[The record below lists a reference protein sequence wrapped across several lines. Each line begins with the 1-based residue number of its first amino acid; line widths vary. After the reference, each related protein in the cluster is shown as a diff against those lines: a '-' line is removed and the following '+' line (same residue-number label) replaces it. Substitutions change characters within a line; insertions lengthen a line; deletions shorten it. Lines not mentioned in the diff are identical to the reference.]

1 MCVCVWG
8 GEGGGGGEQEARR
21 LLAPYEPTTRCD
33 ATALGFSRACGA
45 SLSTGGWEYLD
56 LKVESTFIVR
66 SKVDG
71 KRRVGRRPYSVHQH
85 GGGPALPV
93 FGAVYMI

>member
-1 MCVCVWG
+1 MCVCV
-8 GEGGGGGEQEARR
+8 GGGWGAVQEARR

-45 SLSTGGWEYLD
+45 SLSTEGWEYLD
-56 LKVESTFIVR
+56 LNGEGTFIVR

-71 KRRVGRRPYSVHQH
+71 KRRVGRRPNSVYQH
-85 GGGPALPV
+85 GGARRGPAWPV
-93 FGAVYMI
+93 FGAVFMM